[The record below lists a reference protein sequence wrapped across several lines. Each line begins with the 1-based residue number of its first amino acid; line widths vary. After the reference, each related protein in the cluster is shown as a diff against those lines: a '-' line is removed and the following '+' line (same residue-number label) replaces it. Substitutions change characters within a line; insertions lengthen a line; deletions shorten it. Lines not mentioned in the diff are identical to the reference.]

1 MAINNN
7 FYQTVNALMEASFG
21 GTTPIV
27 DYASFMDYGK
37 TTGNLT
43 TENIRN
49 KFMPQLLNRIKMV
62 LNNSVSYEGQLI
74 DMMVSGSDVGAIIQT
89 IMGVFYDATSNRALT
104 ELESGVSYTDQF
116 EYSAP
121 DKVVLYHVDTNGK
134 EFTIS
139 IPDVRLDAAVES
151 PEALDAFMTS
161 VMTDVYNSI
170 NLAEEDE
177 RLAALADVIVTCLDQ
192 TENNTDETMGA
203 MNVNLLKIYNDT
215 FGTTLGFTD
224 EDIAQGA
231 TVPSDPKQALS
242 NDSFI
247 RWATCVISDYSD
259 LMAKVSTKFNKHGT
273 DTTPFKT
280 FTKKS
285 DQRIKLNS
293 IWKRAILQSRID
305 AFNANGISIAP
316 EGVASEV
323 LPYWQTTG
331 DRMKVCVG
339 SEGEGSEAVAVM
351 SPDVLAVLYDKRR
364 VMQVVEMKDTQS
376 AYQPR
381 RRYTS
386 YFFQS
391 ASMLYSNEY
400 CNAMVF
406 TIKG

>member
-104 ELESGVSYTDQF
+104 ELESGTIYTDQF

-139 IPDVRLDAAVES
+139 IPDKRLDAAVES

-177 RLAALADVIVTCLDQ
+177 RLAALADVIVTCLNQ
-192 TENNTDETMGA
+192 TENDTDETMGA
-203 MNVNLLKIYNDT
+203 MNVNLLKI
-215 FGTTLGFTD
+215 
-224 EDIAQGA
+224 
-231 TVPSDPKQALS
+231 
-242 NDSFI
+242 
-247 RWATCVISDYSD
+247 
-259 LMAKVSTKFNKHGT
+259 
-273 DTTPFKT
+273 
-280 FTKKS
+280 
-285 DQRIKLNS
+285 
-293 IWKRAILQSRID
+293 
-305 AFNANGISIAP
+305 
-316 EGVASEV
+316 
-323 LPYWQTTG
+323 
-331 DRMKVCVG
+331 
-339 SEGEGSEAVAVM
+339 
-351 SPDVLAVLYDKRR
+351 
-364 VMQVVEMKDTQS
+364 
-376 AYQPR
+376 
-381 RRYTS
+381 
-386 YFFQS
+386 
-391 ASMLYSNEY
+391 
-400 CNAMVF
+400 
-406 TIKG
+406 